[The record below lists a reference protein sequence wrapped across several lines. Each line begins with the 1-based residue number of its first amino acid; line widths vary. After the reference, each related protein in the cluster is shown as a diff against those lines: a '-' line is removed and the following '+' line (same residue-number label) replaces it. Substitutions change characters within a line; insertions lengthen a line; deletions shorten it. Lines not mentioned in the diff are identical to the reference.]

1 MKKVNTRVM
10 KAIRNT
16 KGRFFGLYTTQGT
29 AMNAQLMG
37 ETDNYVNVYDRNAG
51 VSRRLAKPVL
61 LVFALQLK
69 TLVKFPNAQK
79 ELTHQEPPLKKGGS
93 FLL

>member
-37 ETDNYVNVYDRNAG
+37 ETDNYVSVYDRNAG
-51 VSRRLAKPVL
+51 VSRRLAKTSIAGVRI
-61 LVFALQLK
+61 A
-69 TLVKFPNAQK
+69 AQNFGK
-79 ELTHQEPPLKKGGS
+79 VS
-93 FLL
+93 